1 MRCKLA
7 LLFVATAVAANLSTA
22 DVLPP
27 PPVLTLENVPPVP
40 LELVAEVERYTESR
54 AATFTGWHPTSIEML
69 IGTRFANTPQIHR
82 VASPGGARRQI
93 TFFAEPVR
101 SASYDPADGAFII
114 YGRDVGGGE
123 FSQLYRMDLADG
135 RSTLLT
141 DGGRSQNAISAW
153 SPDDRRFAYASTRRN
168 GTDRDI
174 HIMDPRVPSSSRLV
188 CENKGGGWSVTDWS
202 PDGNTL
208 LVLERVSVN
217 ESHLWLADV
226 AKGAMKE
233 LTLRAEGGIS
243 RMSGRF
249 SKDGKRVYFTTDE
262 GNEFKRLAAMDLGT
276 RETTFLTSGIDHDV
290 TGVSLSRDG
299 RRIVFSVDRFG
310 VGELYLM
317 DTATHTYSKVEG
329 VPVGVVSGGSWH
341 RNNQHVAFTVNNAFS
356 PSDVYV
362 LDADTGGITRWTE
375 SELGGIN
382 PAELRDAGLIRWR
395 SFDGLELSGFYFR
408 PAERFTGKRPVII
421 NIHGGPEG
429 RALPVF
435 QGRSNYLLNELG
447 VAIIYPNVRGSTGF
461 GKTFVALDNGRLRED
476 SVCDIGALLDWVAQQ
491 PDLDA
496 SRVMITGGSYG
507 GYMTLACAVRYNDR
521 IRCSIDIV
529 GISNFVT
536 FLQNTEGY
544 RRDLRRV
551 EYGDESDPEMR
562 AVLESIS
569 PLNQAAKIRKPIFV
583 VQGANDPRVPK
594 SEALQMVA
602 SIREAGGQVWYMEA
616 ADEGHGFAKKVNS
629 DYQFYST
636 VQFIR
641 AHLLD

>member
-1 MRCKLA
+1 MRRYFA
-7 LLFVATAVAANLSTA
+7 FLFAAAAVAGNLSIA

-27 PPVLTLENVPPVP
+27 PPALKLENVPPVP
-40 LELVAEVERYTESR
+40 LELVAEVGRYTESR
-54 AATFTGWHPTSIEML
+54 AATFASWHPTANEML
-69 IGTRFANTPQIHR
+69 ISTRFANTLQIHS
-82 VASPGGARRQI
+82 VAMPGGARRQL

-101 SASYDPADGAFII
+101 SASYDPAGGAFII

-123 FSQLYRMDLADG
+123 FWQLYRMDLADG
-135 RSTLLT
+135 RNTLLT
-141 DGGRSQNAISAW
+141 DGGRSQNAISTW
-153 SPDDRRFAYASTRRN
+153 SPDDRRFAYASTKRN

-174 HIMDPRVPSSSRLV
+174 HIMDPRDPSSSRIV
-188 CENKGGGWSVTDWS
+188 CENKGGGWSATDWS

-208 LVLERVSVN
+208 LIAEHVSVN
-217 ESHLWLADV
+217 ESHLWLVDV
-226 AKGAMKE
+226 ATGARTE
-233 LTLRAEGGIS
+233 LTPRSKRGIS
-243 RMSGRF
+243 RAGGRF
-249 SKDGKRVYFTTDE
+249 SKDGKRVYLTTDE
-262 GNEFKRLAAMDLGT
+262 GNEFKRLASIDLAT
-276 RETTFLTSGIDHDV
+276 HESTFLTSGIDHDV
-290 TGVSLSRDG
+290 TGISLSRDG
-299 RRIVFSVDRFG
+299 RRLVFSVDRLG

-317 DTATHTYSKVEG
+317 DTATRAYSKVEG

-341 RNNQHVAFTVNNAFS
+341 RDNRHVAFNVNNTRS
-356 PSDVYV
+356 TSDVYV
-362 LDADTGGITRWTE
+362 LDADTGGIIRWTE

-382 PAELRDAGLIRWR
+382 PAELRDAELIRWP
-395 SFDGLELSGFYFR
+395 SFDGLEISGFCFR

-435 QGRSNYLLNELG
+435 QGRYNYLLNELG
-447 VAIIYPNVRGSTGF
+447 VTIIQPNVRGSTGF

-476 SVCDIGALLDWVAQQ
+476 SVRDIGALLDWVAQQ

-521 IRCSIDIV
+521 IRCSLDVV
-529 GISNFVT
+529 GISNLVT
-536 FLQNTEGY
+536 FLQNTESY

-551 EYGDESDPEMR
+551 EYGDEREPEMR
-562 AVLESIS
+562 AFLESIS
-569 PLNQAAKIRKPIFV
+569 PLTHAVKIRKPIFV

-602 SIREAGGQVWYMEA
+602 SIRETGGQVWYMEA
-616 ADEGHGFAKKVNS
+616 SDEGHGFAKKVNS

-636 VQFIR
+636 AQFIR